1 MSWLFASGG
10 QSIRASASASV
21 PLMNIQD
28 WSPLGWTGWISLQS
42 KGLSTVFF
50 NTTVQKHQFS
60 GAQPPSW
67 SHSHSP
73 YMTTGK
79 TIALTRQ
86 TFVSRVMSL
95 LFNTVYIC
103 HSFSSKEHLF
113 HGCKSPSAVIL
124 ETKKIKSLTVSIV
137 SSSVCHEV
145 MELEAMICVFPMLSF
160 MPAFSPLSPSSG
172 VSLVPLHFLPLGWC
186 HLHIWGCWYFS
197 QHSWLQLV
205 LHPAWHF
212 SWCTLH
218 IG

>member
-1 MSWLFASGG
+1 MFTSAVVFWVYSSILSKKSTYISLVQSLSCVRLFVTPWTAALQASLSLSWLFASGG
-10 QSIRASASASV
+10 QSIRASASAYV

-28 WSPLGWTGWISLQS
+28 WSPLWWTGWISLQS

-95 LFNTVYIC
+95 LFNTVYLSDLFFQGA
-103 HSFSSKEHLF
+103 SF
-113 HGCKSPSAVIL
+113 
-124 ETKKIKSLTVSIV
+124 
-137 SSSVCHEV
+137 
-145 MELEAMICVFPMLSF
+145 
-160 MPAFSPLSPSSG
+160 
-172 VSLVPLHFLPLGWC
+172 
-186 HLHIWGCWYFS
+186 
-197 QHSWLQLV
+197 SWLQVTICSDFGDQENKVCHCFHCFLIC
-205 LHPAWHF
+205 LPWNDGTGGHDLCF
-212 SWCTLH
+212 SNVEF
-218 IG
+218 

>member
-1 MSWLFASGG
+1 MFTSAVVFWVYSSILSKKSTYISLVQSLSCVRLFVTPWTAALQASLSLSWLFASGG
-10 QSIRASASASV
+10 QSIRASASAYV

-95 LFNTVYIC
+95 LFNTVYLSDLFFQGA
-103 HSFSSKEHLF
+103 SF
-113 HGCKSPSAVIL
+113 
-124 ETKKIKSLTVSIV
+124 
-137 SSSVCHEV
+137 
-145 MELEAMICVFPMLSF
+145 
-160 MPAFSPLSPSSG
+160 
-172 VSLVPLHFLPLGWC
+172 
-186 HLHIWGCWYFS
+186 
-197 QHSWLQLV
+197 SWLQVTICSDFGDQENKVCHCFHCFLIC
-205 LHPAWHF
+205 LPWSDGTGGHDLCF
-212 SWCTLH
+212 SNVEF
-218 IG
+218 

>member
-1 MSWLFASGG
+1 MFTSAVVFWVYSSILSKKSTYISLVQSLSCVRLFVTPWTAALQASLSLSWLFASGG
-10 QSIRASASASV
+10 QSIRASASAYV

-95 LFNTVYIC
+95 LFNTVYLSDLFFQGA
-103 HSFSSKEHLF
+103 SF
-113 HGCKSPSAVIL
+113 
-124 ETKKIKSLTVSIV
+124 
-137 SSSVCHEV
+137 
-145 MELEAMICVFPMLSF
+145 
-160 MPAFSPLSPSSG
+160 
-172 VSLVPLHFLPLGWC
+172 
-186 HLHIWGCWYFS
+186 
-197 QHSWLQLV
+197 SWLQVTICSDFGDQENKVCHCFHCFLIC
-205 LHPAWHF
+205 LPWNDGTGGHDLCF
-212 SWCTLH
+212 SNVEF
-218 IG
+218 